1 MFFVIERTNITSWL
15 LPFSLH
21 SEELYA
27 RIISQRRIFLRRESG
42 ILMRSLLAP
51 IGESC
56 PLPAHKSAR
65 VCRIHNFLT
74 FIAFSFSLS
83 HIHARTHTH
92 VSFVNSSYSIGRFD
106 KKERFERVPR
116 VHKRCSLFAF
126 SIGQFYISFF
136 FLIVQKASVASPNY
150 VSLSLLAISFTRDP
164 YLISTFDNRN

>member
-1 MFFVIERTNITSWL
+1 MIERANITSWL

-83 HIHARTHTH
+83 HIHARTHTLVSLTRVTRLDDSIRKNDPSVFH
-92 VSFVNSSYSIGRFD
+92 VSINAVRYLHFRSGNFIS
-106 KKERFERVPR
+106 P
-116 VHKRCSLFAF
+116 
-126 SIGQFYISFF
+126 SFF
-136 FLIVQKASVASPNY
+136 
-150 VSLSLLAISFTRDP
+150 
-164 YLISTFDNRN
+164 